1 MTLLRLDRVTK
12 RFGDFAAND
21 AVDLRVDAG
30 EVVGLI
36 GANGAG
42 KTTAIRQA
50 LGLLMPTSG
59 TVEHFGRPPSRH
71 TRRRIGYVPQNLG
84 LWPDLTVAENLRFA
98 STAYGCDVADLDD
111 ELNEVS
117 DRLAVDLSLGL
128 QRRVAFAAALQHSP
142 DLLVLDEPTSG
153 VDALARSRLWDRIL
167 DRAESGVGVLVTTH
181 AMDEAGQCDRLVV
194 LHRGKVVAR
203 GSEPEIVGY
212 ADVIEVEA
220 EPWDAVFEALD
231 SAGLSVALEGTKIR
245 VLTDDEQRIHE
256 VLRGAGIE
264 TGTRRVEA
272 TLEETMVAIEKA
284 G

>member
-1 MTLLRLDRVTK
+1 MSLLQLDGVTK
-12 RFGDFAAND
+12 HFGDFVANED
-21 AVDLRVDAG
+21 VDLRVDAG

-42 KTTAIRQA
+42 KTTAIRQG
-50 LGLLMPTSG
+50 LGLLRPTSG
-59 TVEHFGRPPSRH
+59 TVEHFGRPPSRD

-98 STAYGCDVADLDD
+98 AAAYGSEVGNLDG
-111 ELNEVS
+111 ELGEAS
-117 DRLAVDLSLGL
+117 DRPAGSLSLGL
-128 QRRVAFAAALQHSP
+128 QRRAAFAAALQHSP

-203 GSEPEIVGY
+203 GSEPDIV
-212 ADVIEVEA
+212 ADTDVIEVEA
-220 EPWDAVFEALD
+220 RPWDRVFEALD
-231 SAGLSVALEGTKIR
+231 SAGLSVALKGTTVR
-245 VLTDDEQRIHE
+245 VLTADEHRVKQ
-256 VLRGAGIE
+256 VLSSAGIE

-284 G
+284 R